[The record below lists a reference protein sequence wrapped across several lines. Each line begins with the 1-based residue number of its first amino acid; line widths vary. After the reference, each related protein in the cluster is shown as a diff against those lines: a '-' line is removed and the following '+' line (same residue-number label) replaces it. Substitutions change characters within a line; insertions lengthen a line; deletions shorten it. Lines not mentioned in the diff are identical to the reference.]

1 MLAGH
6 ALFPLP
12 VFNRALR
19 RHRLRDE
26 GRTSRNKRGRLPVDT
41 EHSDTPPVLRGPGK

>member
-6 ALFPLP
+6 VLFRSP
-12 VFNRALR
+12 VFNTALR

-26 GRTSRNKRGRLPVDT
+26 GRTSHDKRGRLPVDK
-41 EHSDTPPVLRGPGK
+41 EHSDTPPVLRGPQK